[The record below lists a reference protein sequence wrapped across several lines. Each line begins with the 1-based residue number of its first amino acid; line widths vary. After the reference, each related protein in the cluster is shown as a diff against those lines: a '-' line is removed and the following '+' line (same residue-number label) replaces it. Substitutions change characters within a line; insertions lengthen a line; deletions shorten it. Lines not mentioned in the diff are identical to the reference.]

1 MDWLEFELWD
11 AVVNG
16 PRRCGRLQITLDH
29 IAQLARAPFRSC
41 RGWIVLDDD
50 EEETLLPMDKWKKSL
65 HSVEAGHEPE
75 PPLNFNTAQDA
86 PRGSHSHKGNESQT
100 VFGKRAAPISA
111 SRPINFPART
121 DADAADSVPLAQ

>member
-50 EEETLLPMDKWKKSL
+50 EEETLLPMDKWEKSL

-75 PPLNFNTAQDA
+75 PPLNFNTARDA
-86 PRGSHSHKGNESQT
+86 PPRVPFTQRQRESNRVRQ
-100 VFGKRAAPISA
+100 A
-111 SRPINFPART
+111 SSSDLGQPTYKLPRE
-121 DADAADSVPLAQ
+121 D